1 MRRIVF
7 MLTTAFLL
15 AACNMQAQ
23 DSNSGESTEKSG
35 LILFEKPGKKAPYK
49 SFKVFQVLERG
60 KALAH
65 EQKDQSDVRLGCHS
79 GPVVFISDSL
89 YYFTDDEIVKTD
101 GFVQIGVFQDRD
113 SSLDKRTVKAYG
125 KIK

>member
-15 AACNMQAQ
+15 TACNLQAQ

-49 SFKVFQVLERG
+49 SFKVSTKFLNAIFYFDKIVAIL
-60 KALAH
+60 LNH
-65 EQKDQSDVRLGCHS
+65 ISLVIFYYNLYS
-79 GPVVFISDSL
+79 VFTFMI
-89 YYFTDDEIVKTD
+89 
-101 GFVQIGVFQDRD
+101 
-113 SSLDKRTVKAYG
+113 
-125 KIK
+125 

>member
-1 MRRIVF
+1 MRKIIF

-15 AACNMQAQ
+15 TACNLQAQ

-60 KALAH
+60 KALAR
-65 EQKDQSDVRLGCHS
+65 EQKDQSDVRLGWHF
-79 GPVVFISDSL
+79 GPVVLVSDSL

-101 GFVQIGVFQDRD
+101 HFVQIGVYQYID

>member
-1 MRRIVF
+1 MRKIIF

-15 AACNMQAQ
+15 TACKMQAQ
-23 DSNSGESTEKSG
+23 DSKGESTEKSG
-35 LILFEKPGKKAPYK
+35 LILFEKPGKKAPFK

-60 KALAH
+60 KALAR
-65 EQKDQSDVRLGCHS
+65 EQKDLSDVRLGLHF
-79 GPVVFISDSL
+79 GPVVLISDSL
-89 YYFTDDEIVKTD
+89 YYFTDDEMVKTD
-101 GFVQIGVFQDRD
+101 HFVQIGVYQYLD

>member
-15 AACNMQAQ
+15 TACNLQAQ

-35 LILFEKPGKKAPYK
+35 LILFEKPGKKAP
-49 SFKVFQVLERG
+49 
-60 KALAH
+60 
-65 EQKDQSDVRLGCHS
+65 SDVRLGCHS

-101 GFVQIGVFQDRD
+101 GFVQIGVFQYID

>member
-15 AACNMQAQ
+15 TACNLQAQ

-65 EQKDQSDVRLGCHS
+65 EQKDQSDVRLGWHY
-79 GPVVFISDSL
+79 GPVVCLFDSL
-89 YYFTDDEIVKTD
+89 HYFTDDEIVKTD
-101 GFVQIGVFQDRD
+101 GFVQIGVFQYID

>member
-1 MRRIVF
+1 MRKIIF

-15 AACNMQAQ
+15 TACNLQAQ

-65 EQKDQSDVRLGCHS
+65 EQKDQSDVRLGWHY
-79 GPVVFISDSL
+79 GPVVCLFDSL
-89 YYFTDDEIVKTD
+89 HYFTDDEIVKTD
-101 GFVQIGVFQDRD
+101 GFLQIGVYEYITTSEQR
-113 SSLDKRTVKAYG
+113 KTVKLYG
-125 KIK
+125 KIE